1 MTDEAFQKLKKF
13 TEVELKLTPDNVM
26 DKAISFNN
34 LYIHYHNLYVAE
46 RGKLKDIN
54 NNMRKTYAE
63 LYHYYKFEGF
73 DFKLDSKSEIETYV
87 FGNDKYYN
95 SKLQLDKQQL
105 QVDYIKATMDQIQ
118 KTSFQVGHYIDLLKI
133 KNGLV

>member
-73 DFKLDSKSEIETYV
+73 DFKLVKVIMDNNLTWIDENLEKGKYIYKIIGVNELGEGSPIFSDSIEITQQ
-87 FGNDKYYN
+87 DKVRN
-95 SKLQLDKQQL
+95 
-105 QVDYIKATMDQIQ
+105 YI
-118 KTSFQVGHYIDLLKI
+118 
-133 KNGLV
+133 